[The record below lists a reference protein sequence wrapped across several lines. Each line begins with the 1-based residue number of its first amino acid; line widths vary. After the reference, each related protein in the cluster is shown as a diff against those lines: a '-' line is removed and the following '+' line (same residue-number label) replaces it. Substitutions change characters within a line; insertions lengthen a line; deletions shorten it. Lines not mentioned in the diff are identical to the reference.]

1 MTLKPDQEQVKA
13 LLTETITL
21 LCKNGLHFKSEFCVE
36 GLIGITLDH
45 SEVFLIS
52 IKETVCSDQ
61 PPPAASGSSL
71 AGNSDA
77 NEPENQEEENGNH
90 EIPDPPPSSSDPKEQ
105 VNNQLGTDGSS
116 VLSVADGHSIVQA
129 VVQMLPPP
137 IQKYQQSC
145 SNVAFHSFEDL
156 LPQNTADLRSSDEY
170 DLSLLAHSAC
180 VYGQHEGALSAKL
193 QNNTEVGEQSRD
205 EYVGVFAED
214 FSRHIESERLN
225 SDQGTEGMATT
236 GGDLQDEGQMAE
248 RPAKRQCLEG
258 VELTIAG
265 TLDCGIMES
274 VASSCGGEGDVLTA
288 EQKTSQEIVGIIKEE
303 PNLDGLALAY
313 SAMQASH
320 FDLEGNQTFP
330 FASSQS
336 HVPGNHQST
345 LASGCSILDG
355 DGLDLQSQ
363 V

>member
-1 MTLKPDQEQVKA
+1 MTLKADQEQVKA

-52 IKETVCSDQ
+52 IKETVRSDQ
-61 PPPAASGSSL
+61 PPAESGSSL
-71 AGNSDA
+71 VGDSDT
-77 NEPENQEEENGNH
+77 NEPENQEKQNDIH
-90 EIPDPPPSSSDPKEQ
+90 ETPDAPPSASNPEQ
-105 VNNQLGTDGSS
+105 VNNQLGADGSS
-116 VLSVADGHSIVQA
+116 VLSATDGHNLAEA
-129 VVQMLPPP
+129 VAQMLPPP
-137 IQKYQQSC
+137 IQKYQRSC
-145 SNVAFHSFEDL
+145 SNVVFHSFEDL
-156 LPQNTADLRSSDEY
+156 LPQNDADLRSSDEY

-180 VYGQHEGALSAKL
+180 VYGQHEEALSTKL
-193 QNNTEVGEQSRD
+193 QNAEAGEQSRD

-225 SDQGTEGMATT
+225 SGQATEGMAMTS
-236 GGDLQDEGQMAE
+236 DLQDDGQMAAAVE

-265 TLDCGIMES
+265 RLDCGIMES
-274 VASSCGGEGDVLTA
+274 VASRCGEAGGLLTA
-288 EQKTSQEIVGIIKEE
+288 ERKTSQEIVGIIKEE
-303 PNLDGLALAY
+303 PNLDGLSLAY
-313 SAMQASH
+313 SGMQAGH

-336 HVPGNHQST
+336 HMPGNHQSALT
-345 LASGCSILDG
+345 SGCSILDG